1 MKAWTKQLLRH
12 LWKQESG
19 QSLLIIVFV
28 VTVLI
33 GTAATVTD
41 LGMAYVK
48 TAQTQ
53 TAVDAAVF
61 AAGMSLPIKESDT
74 TAIAK
79 ATAVAKEYLTKNG
92 VTDTTNA
99 TVTLGDLTDGTYYS
113 IYVKQP
119 AASETAFAK
128 IFGINTITFQRDA
141 RAKVVPTSA
150 LSDLVP
156 LSIQESI
163 LDEIIANG
171 KSQHAILK
179 YGLKDENVENG
190 AFGAID
196 LDGVKGGGAND
207 YTNWLANGYQAKL
220 KVGDILPIE
229 AGNMTGPTYAGIV
242 ERYNACTH
250 YQSDGGCKITKYVDD
265 CQRVMKI
272 AVIEYTDSSHKYVR
286 IKGFAAFVL
295 EDYTTYADKGCVI
308 GSYANMVNVGAA
320 DGDLTGT
327 QSAFGV
333 YSLIL
338 TD

>member
-1 MKAWTKQLLRH
+1 MKAWLKKLPGRFLL
-12 LWKQESG
+12 QESG
-19 QSLLIIVFV
+19 QSLLLIVFAI
-28 VTVLI
+28 TALI
-33 GTAATVTD
+33 GVAATVTD

-53 TAVDAAVF
+53 TAVDAAVL
-61 AAGMSLPIKESDT
+61 ASGMTLPIKSGDT
-74 TAIAK
+74 AAIAK

-92 VTDTTNA
+92 VTNTTNT
-99 TVTLGDLTDGTYYS
+99 TVTLGDLADGSYHS
-113 IYVKQP
+113 IYVNQP
-119 AASETAFAK
+119 ASAETAFAK
-128 IFGINTITFQRDA
+128 IFGINSITFARDA
-141 RAKVVPTSA
+141 KAKVVSCTA

-156 LSIQESI
+156 LSIQESTLNQI
-163 LDEIIANG
+163 VADG

-179 YGLKDENVENG
+179 YGMKDANVDNG

-207 YTNWLANGYQAKL
+207 YTNWLANGYHAKL
-220 KVGDILPIE
+220 TVGTVLPIE
-229 AGNMTGPTYAGIV
+229 PGNMTGPTYSGIV
-242 ERYNACTH
+242 QRYNACTH
-250 YQSDGGCKITKYVDD
+250 YPSDGGCKITKYADD
-265 CQRVMKI
+265 CPRVMKVP
-272 AVIEYTDSSHKYVR
+272 VIEFTNSSHKYVR

-327 QSAFGV
+327 SPSFGV
-333 YSLIL
+333 YSLVL